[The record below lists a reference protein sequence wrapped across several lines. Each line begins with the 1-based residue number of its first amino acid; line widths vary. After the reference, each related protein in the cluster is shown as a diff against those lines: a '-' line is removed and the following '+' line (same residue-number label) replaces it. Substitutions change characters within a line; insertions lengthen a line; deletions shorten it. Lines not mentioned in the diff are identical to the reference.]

1 MELQGLALSTPA
13 TTRPQETPKPAPQC
27 PHLWGDS
34 SPACLGH

>member
-1 MELQGLALSTPA
+1 MELQGLALSTRLA
-13 TTRPQETPKPAPQC
+13 GLRRPQAPAPQC